1 MADSSSKP
9 IIFFDIASGPPVHT
23 FAPNPWKTR
32 YALNVKRVHYQTEW
46 VDLPDITN
54 VRKRLNAA
62 PVRKFADG
70 EDFYTLPVIQDQE
83 KGEVVGDS
91 FDIAVYL
98 DKTYPDSG
106 DRLFPNGVAL
116 SAAFNKYVDE
126 AFTKHVI
133 LVAHGMPFNPET
145 AEVSKAEFLRRTGLE
160 RWEQLAVEGEERTKK
175 IEEYKVGLND
185 LAAAYKYRP
194 NAETPWLEGGTSPT
208 YADLIVG
215 GWLAMMKNTFKEW
228 EDMKT
233 WHDGLWA
240 RIDSELEK
248 FAQTH

>member
-1 MADSSSKP
+1 MAEGVSVGKISDP
-9 IIFFDIASGPPVHT
+9 Y
-23 FAPNPWKTR
+23 N
-32 YALNVKRVHYQTEW
+32 
-46 VDLPDITN
+46 LPDITS
-54 VRKRLNAA
+54 VRKCLNVA

-83 KGEVVGDS
+83 KGKAVGDS

-98 DKTYPDSG
+98 DKTYPNSG

-116 SAAFNKYVDE
+116 SAVFNKYVDE

-133 LVAHGMPFNPET
+133 LVALGMPFNPKT
-145 AEVSKAEFLRRTGLE
+145 AEVTKAEFLQRNGLE
-160 RWEQLAVEGEERTKK
+160 RWKQLSVEGEERTKK

-194 NAETPWLEGGTSPT
+194 NVETPWLEGGRSST
-208 YADLIVG
+208 YADLIAG
-215 GWLAMMKNTFKEW
+215 GWLAMMKFTFKEW